1 MEDQL
6 TPVRKIVRDVRQES
20 DTNPTYR
27 RPTVAVLKNV
37 LLHVEWR
44 EGFAETYKGLECSPD
59 GTQVKVFLETEAG
72 QRVEKLIAVDSD
84 EQRSPVLSLVH

>member
-6 TPVRKIVRDVRQES
+6 TPVRKIVRDARQVS
-20 DTNPTYR
+20 DSNPTYR

-44 EGFAETYKGLECSPD
+44 EGFGETYKGLETSPD

-72 QRVEKLIAVDSD
+72 QPVEKLIADD
-84 EQRSPVLSLVH
+84 AGEQRSPVLSLV

>member
-1 MEDQL
+1 MEDQVR
-6 TPVRKIVRDVRQES
+6 PARKIVRDLRKLS
-20 DTNPTYR
+20 DANPNYR

-44 EGFAETYKGLECSPD
+44 EGFGETYRGLESSPD

-72 QRVEKLIAVDSD
+72 ERVGNLITADAG
-84 EQRSPVLSLVH
+84 EERSPALALV